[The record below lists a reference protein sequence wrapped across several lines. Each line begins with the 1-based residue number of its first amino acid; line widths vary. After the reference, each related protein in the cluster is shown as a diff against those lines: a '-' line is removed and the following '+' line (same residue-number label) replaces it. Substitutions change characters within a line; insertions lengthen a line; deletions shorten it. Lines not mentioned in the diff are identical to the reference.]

1 MDTKDLFTMLIV
13 DDEQDVRKSLQ
24 RLFARTDYQLLF
36 AGNGEEALD
45 SLSQQSVSLM
55 LLDLKMP
62 GMDGI
67 SVLQETLARW
77 PETKVIIL
85 TGHGGVREAVSSI
98 KLGALDFFEKSA
110 PPDML
115 NHKTEQVYKLWRLE
129 KENKG
134 LREQLSMKF
143 TFVDLI
149 GESPAMLKLKEM
161 IVRISATDT
170 SVLIQGES
178 GTGKELVAKAIH
190 HHSNRKS
197 GIFIP
202 VDCAS
207 LNETVIESEL
217 FGHSKGAFTGAE
229 QTTLGLIRAADKGTL
244 FLDEIGELPLK
255 MQAKLLRTI
264 QEREVRPVGS
274 TKRHLVD
281 IRIVAASNR
290 DLKRAAEEGSFRQ
303 DLYYRLSPVTLT
315 VPPLRERIEDIP
327 LLCRHFLQKAVAEDG
342 LSMKNIADSSY
353 KVLKQNRW
361 NGNVR
366 ELENVLK
373 TALTFS
379 CDDTILPSDFQL
391 NTDVSPRLTEDSLQ
405 DQTSFTE
412 YEKEIIRQAL
422 RQTSGSRREA
432 AIQLNISEAT
442 LYRRIKKYNL

>member
-1 MDTKDLFTMLIV
+1 MNDLFSLLIV
-13 DDEQDVRKSLQ
+13 DDEHDVRKSLQ
-24 RLFARTDYQLLF
+24 RLFARTTYQLFF
-36 AGNGEEALD
+36 AGDGEEALHV
-45 SLSQQSVSLM
+45 LSQQPIDII

-67 SVLQETLARW
+67 SVLQETLQRW
-77 PETKVIIL
+77 PQTKVIML
-85 TGHGGVREAVSSI
+85 TGHGGVREAVSAI
-98 KLGALDFFEKSA
+98 KLGATDFFEKTT
-110 PPDML
+110 PPEML
-115 NHKTEQVYKLWRLE
+115 CRKIDQLYKYWQLE
-129 KENKG
+129 RENEG
-134 LREQLSMKF
+134 LREQLNMQF
-143 TFVDLI
+143 TFANLI
-149 GESPAMLKLKEM
+149 GESPAMLKLKDM
-161 IVRISATDT
+161 IVRIASTDT

-178 GTGKELVAKAIH
+178 GTGKELVAKSIH
-190 HHSNRKS
+190 HHSNRRS
-197 GIFIP
+197 GDFIP

-207 LNETVIESEL
+207 LSETVIESEL

-229 QTTLGLIRAADKGTL
+229 QATLGLVRSADKGTL

-274 TKRHLVD
+274 TKRHSVD

-290 DLKRAAEEGSFRQ
+290 DLKRAAEDNSFRQ

-327 LLCRHFLQKAVAEDG
+327 LLCQHFLQKAVAEEG
-342 LSMKNIADSSY
+342 LPPKNIADSSY
-353 KVLKQNRW
+353 RILKQNRW

-373 TALTFS
+373 TAITFS
-379 CDDTILPSDFQL
+379 RDESILPADFL
-391 NTDVSPRLTEDSLQ
+391 LSLDTSSGPVEESTQ
-405 DQTSFTE
+405 DQDSFAE
-412 YEKEIIRQAL
+412 YEKEVIRQAL

-432 AIQLNISEAT
+432 AAHLNISEAT